1 MKSAM
6 NNNSTLRPQ
15 CVLPTSIFDHFDT
28 SSAGIDK
35 LNIITREYIVT
46 DASRL
51 NIDYHGRKI
60 GSDAALQERLFTD
73 RSGQIIEGRKA
84 YFNGNGY
91 GLNISSYG
99 LQVVLNPAKVL
110 SPQRPFLLPCSSSE
124 IDDAARIIEARIKDD
139 TGVLISYDAARI
151 CRLDIARQKELARPI
166 REYIAAFQMLRLK
179 GSRQNTRQ
187 YGHQT
192 FQYNSSSS
200 PHQLI
205 FYDKAAEYLASLPTA
220 QIPNEA
226 RPMMAGSPY
235 LRAEL
240 RLLKSEYI
248 RKATGTDGGYL
259 AILEQGSEGWAGIYR
274 EYLQKK
280 VFTGEYQSSLNFDAG
295 NLRNLF
301 EALQSESTALGGRR
315 SQPKKNIISRAAAA
329 VGVRC
334 IVDEIGIDTFLS
346 VAGEFG
352 TSARHLRRTRQYI
365 EQNARIA
372 SNLWRQVDTIELIN
386 ELRQAFAA

>member
-6 NNNSTLRPQ
+6 DNNSTLRTQ
-15 CVLPTSIFDHFDT
+15 CVRFTSIFDEFDT
-28 SSAGIDK
+28 SAAGIDK
-35 LNIITREYIVT
+35 LNIITREYIVS
-46 DASRL
+46 DAARL

-60 GSDAALQERLFTD
+60 GSDAATQERLFTD
-73 RSGQIIEGRKA
+73 GTGTTIEGRKA

-91 GLNISSYG
+91 ALNISSYG
-99 LQVVLNPAKVL
+99 LQVVLNPAKIL
-110 SPQRPFLLPCSSSE
+110 QPQRPFLLPCSASE
-124 IDDAARIIEARIKDD
+124 IDDAARIIEGRIKDD
-139 TGVLISYDAARI
+139 TGVLISYDDARI
-151 CRLDIARQKELARPI
+151 CRLDIARQKELSRPI

-205 FYDKAAEYLASLPTA
+205 FYDKAAEYLASLPMA
-220 QIPNEA
+220 QVPTEA

-240 RLLKSEYI
+240 RLLKSDYI
-248 RKATGTDGGYL
+248 RKATCTDGGYL
-259 AILEQGSEGWAGIYR
+259 SILEQGSDLWTGIYR

-301 EALQSESTALGGRR
+301 EALQAEGTTLGGRR

-334 IVDEIGIDTFLS
+334 IIDEIGIDTFLA

-365 EQNARIA
+365 EQNARLA